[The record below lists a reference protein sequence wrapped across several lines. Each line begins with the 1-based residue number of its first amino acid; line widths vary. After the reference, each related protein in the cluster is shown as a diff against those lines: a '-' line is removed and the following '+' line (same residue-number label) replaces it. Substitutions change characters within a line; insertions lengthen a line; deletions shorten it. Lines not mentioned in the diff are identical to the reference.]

1 MSNQMCLDPHPA
13 FKDEGTINDEHGA
26 CDLTTSVLNPYWA
39 RGEMKRAD
47 LSALQSDLIRD

>member
-26 CDLTTSVLNPYWA
+26 RDLTTSVLNPYWA
-39 RGEMKRAD
+39 RGETKRAD